1 MIIFD
6 YAEIRKYL
14 KEPYPFE
21 STDKSKAPINTP
33 PLVAAIPNYLCNR
46 KYGNSITCP
55 VVCMKHAH
63 EDSSQVCS
71 NFGGFPQCNI

>member
-21 STDKSKAPINTP
+21 STNVVKSKPKPPITVP
-33 PLVAAIPNYLCNR
+33 TVATQEYLCNR
-46 KYGNSITCP
+46 KYGNNITCP
-55 VVCMKHAH
+55 VVCMKHTH
-63 EDSSQVCS
+63 EKSPQVCS
-71 NFGGFPQCNI
+71 NFGGLNK